1 MSWNET
7 IRNVSYVCSPTE
19 QNAEPPLFAVR
30 LATWTPPLYFCP
42 WKNPLSFWVCLLH
55 LMRHRRGIP
64 FVTLLG
70 AFHSNWDFHAGKGKE
85 WNTRK
90 RSPWTCCCDSGDI
103 SHVSPFH
110 CLGPALFVSRCLE
123 EKLTVVGGNTTT
135 RQRIYNGTIW
145 CSAKLPFVNER
156 EINARPN
163 SSSFSPRFYQGDSAF
178 SYGSGAGHLPHHLHN
193 PLRLGPWHQRVIT
206 AWKLPA
212 SLGKL
217 LNRLRR

>member
-30 LATWTPPLYFCP
+30 LGTWTPPLYFCP

-103 SHVSPFH
+103 SHVFPLPLSWTSLVCFPLPRGEIDCGRRKHNKTENLQWNDLVLGQTPF
-110 CLGPALFVSRCLE
+110 RKWE
-123 EKLTVVGGNTTT
+123 
-135 RQRIYNGTIW
+135 
-145 CSAKLPFVNER
+145 
-156 EINARPN
+156 
-163 SSSFSPRFYQGDSAF
+163 GD
-178 SYGSGAGHLPHHLHN
+178 
-193 PLRLGPWHQRVIT
+193 
-206 AWKLPA
+206 
-212 SLGKL
+212 
-217 LNRLRR
+217 